1 MKRFLLAG
9 LMLAAAGCA
18 SAPTT
23 PSGPAPSAGFT
34 DTQISGNRYRVSYEG
49 PTNLTDSQ
57 VETRT
62 LAHAAQLTLDKGKE
76 WFEIKDTAKA
86 PHKRTIEIEIGK
98 GETLAGGASKIYD
111 AKKTLADMK
120 AKARTS

>member
-1 MKRFLLAG
+1 MKRLLLAG

-18 SAPTT
+18 STSTAPL
-23 PSGPAPSAGFT
+23 PSSGFT
-34 DTQISGNRYRVSYEG
+34 DSLVSGNRYRISYDG
-49 PTNLTDSQ
+49 PPSLTDAQ
-57 VETRT
+57 VENRT

-76 WFEIKDTAKA
+76 WFEIKDTAKGA
-86 PHKRTIEIEIGK
+86 HKRTIEIEIGK

-111 AKKTLADMK
+111 AKKTLSDMK